1 MTKRRSKK
9 RKSGGKQIFR
19 GGVMS
24 ENEYSRKKNANST
37 FIYFKKIDNGK
48 AKQIS
53 YNDMSKTAQDH
64 FTNNPESL
72 SFRESSTTSTTDQ
85 IVITG
90 LSAIIDKNNE
100 CTVVESGDQST
111 KGLPETTYTTVKNL
125 TPDQIKSNISK
136 YKKEGGRRRRKSKR
150 YSRKIRRGSRRN
162 KRSPT
167 RSNK

>member
-1 MTKRRSKK
+1 MEIPYKK
-9 RKSGGKQIFR
+9 
-19 GGVMS
+19 MS
-24 ENEYSRKKNANST
+24 E
-37 FIYFKKIDNGK
+37 
-48 AKQIS
+48 
-53 YNDMSKTAQDH
+53 TAQDH
-64 FTNNPESL
+64 FNKNLKSL
-72 SFRESSTTSTTDQ
+72 SFRDSITRSFKQDSELFQTNRFTPTSPSTTSTTDQ

-90 LSAIIDKNNE
+90 LSAIIDKNNK

-136 YKKEGGRRRRKSKR
+136 YKTGGGRRRRKSKR

-162 KRSPT
+162 KRSLT